1 MIISAKARGF
11 QNATAASADMTF
23 RQPREALKPDGFTLE
38 GAEQW
43 ALEQTS
49 SLSADRFRLTSFWYI
64 DYIRQH
70 VPGERKTRYI
80 ARLAQSENYGI
91 AFGLTVALQDT
102 EHALA
107 LQDADRSL
115 VGDDSREILKD
126 RRYRTDVD
134 RAALIDLV
142 IGHSPATEND
152 QVMLDQTLRDKH
164 ALRAR
169 LFAHETEIIM
179 RRKGSD
185 AIKGRE
191 PHVLV
196 IGATAG
202 VIGALVTR
210 GFKVAAT
217 DMSEDIIGGN
227 LGGVTVRGET
237 ENASLIEEADLVIIT
252 GMTLPT
258 RALPSLIERAK
269 ISNASTMMWAITGKN
284 FGSYYVEQGVD
295 CVVSDPSPFLLLP
308 GRASIEVWRRRA

>member
-1 MIISAKARGF
+1 MR
-11 QNATAASADMTF
+11 F
-23 RQPREALKPDGFTLE
+23 RQPREVLKPDGFTLE
-38 GAEQW
+38 RAEQW
-43 ALEQTS
+43 ALEQTAR
-49 SLSADRFRLTSFWYI
+49 LSADRFRLTSFWHI

-70 VPGERKTRYI
+70 VPAERKTRYI
-80 ARLAQSENYGI
+80 ARLAQAENYGI
-91 AFGLTVALQDT
+91 AFGLTLPLQDNT

-115 VGDDSREILKD
+115 VGDDSREILKH
-126 RRYRTDVD
+126 RRYRTDID

-142 IGHSPATEND
+142 IGHSPAVAND
-152 QVMLDQTLRDKH
+152 KVILDHTLRDKH

-169 LFAHETEIIM
+169 LFADESEIVL
-179 RRKGSD
+179 RRKGSA

-191 PHVLV
+191 PYVLV

-217 DMSEDIIGGN
+217 DMSEDIVGEN
-227 LGGVTVRGET
+227 LGGVTVRRET
-237 ENASLIEEADLVIIT
+237 ENARLIEEADLVIIT

-258 RALPSLIERAK
+258 RALPRLIERAK
-269 ISNASTMMWAITGKN
+269 TSNTSTMMWAITGKN

-308 GRASIEVWRRRA
+308 GRASIEVWRREA